1 MASTLAFLL
10 QACSLFPTQQPEGPW
25 YTKSTVPSSAHNLP
39 GLRSHVSQSQSR
51 PRAQKAPRPRS
62 VPLTHLLQT
71 LGVSILGTL
80 HLGVLIPRL
89 GHVPQMSMGLA
100 SSYLGPAWTS
110 PAEEPSL
117 GTHRKSFL
125 LPLPAYLHCT
135 LLWGF
140 CFAF

>member
-62 VPLTHLLQT
+62 VQQQL
-71 LGVSILGTL
+71 
-80 HLGVLIPRL
+80 
-89 GHVPQMSMGLA
+89 
-100 SSYLGPAWTS
+100 
-110 PAEEPSL
+110 SL
-117 GTHRKSFL
+117 GEAWVQ
-125 LPLPAYLHCT
+125 PLAT
-135 LLWGF
+135 L
-140 CFAF
+140 A